1 MADDKTVMV
10 EDETSVVNV
19 LNAIYYKF
27 SNVSGIIVNNDK
39 QKDYG

>member
-1 MADDKTVMV
+1 MV

-19 LNAIYYKF
+19 LNTIYYKF
-27 SNVSGIIVNNDK
+27 SNVSEIIVNNDK